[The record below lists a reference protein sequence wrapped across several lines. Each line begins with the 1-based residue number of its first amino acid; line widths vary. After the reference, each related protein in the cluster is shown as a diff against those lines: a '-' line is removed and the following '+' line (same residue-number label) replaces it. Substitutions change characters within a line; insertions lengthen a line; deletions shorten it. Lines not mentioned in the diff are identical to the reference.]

1 MASVGS
7 LTSHRQQKACVVA
20 EISKV
25 VKVTQNDVS
34 DGLKVSDKAS
44 SEVLDEPVHGDT
56 SKTSHA
62 QPAWIKRW
70 VSGEHSRREWLLLGE
85 RVFSHPRYAIL
96 IVAALALCM
105 FERYNF
111 VLATL
116 AVFFVV
122 EWCLRFWL
130 QKETHFR
137 NRAELAFLVLDG
149 LATVSLILVLFV
161 PVGLFQQ
168 SVYLR
173 VARLFRGMYML
184 RMLRVLRFLT
194 HDTFVYS
201 LPFALLVVALVCIA
215 IAVPSLAMYIGVF
228 LLIEGVCRTISIFK
242 VLPDGG
248 RKKAEL
254 AFVSLDMLVSIAALG
269 LIPGLAV
276 AWVGLRAIRFLVMLN
291 PVGNIAKAAKRVLAI
306 QEVRSESSMLAGML
320 VAMMI
325 IGSLS
330 VLYLYPEMDI
340 NDDGNITSAD
350 YLPFQVMLY
359 VFRVLTDPGAATPEA
374 FSPWLVGLT
383 SLLVLSGV
391 FFFALM
397 VSLGSN
403 VMKYMLRELSN
414 SPLSAREQMVFA
426 GYNDQSLSIL
436 KRLNKLFLRM
446 RQSMSS
452 VWIFHGKAMDGA
464 NGVGSWLSVREVES
478 GSRGLMERF
487 HLSGIRQLVLFR
499 KDSESLDAEILV
511 DNHHLARDL
520 NVDGMMISEA
530 GLSPRLQSL
539 YSDSMSMSV
548 LNSASITAR
557 MLYQMHHCAWMPELG
572 IRMLDS
578 VAGETGLKTVPWA
591 FEVQA
596 GSGMSV
602 ISVDGE
608 KQALDAWLTDCFA
621 AGVNLLAA
629 RREDGSFVLF
639 SDLMRAKQHE
649 VFSDVVG
656 LGGSVLLWS
665 GIMETA
671 LSMDE
676 GEPHE
681 NTLKQFTWPETWDLS
696 MIFLGWHAG
705 LPAMIEEMALKHH
718 KLTIHVFSTVHE
730 DKMTLQNR
738 AIKDACE
745 RAMGHCK
752 CELKV
757 SLHAWDGLDTDMW
770 ESLLRGCKVIMF
782 YPEEQA
788 NGSEDSLLE
797 LWFHEVAR
805 VLSQRKAKVK
815 WWTPPKLMVLPRS
828 GEHVASFEMAGLDYP
843 DLAVDVGSPD
853 AFHDVFMARQL
864 LTHARKHL
872 NQEESQQDEKSY
884 AFMDAMLGDI
894 VLVEDVATTRLVEIE
909 AGMDWVPV
917 YREALRRGWMLM
929 AYVMPEIEHD
939 GQTAFTVLN
948 KLFPQPQDDTGSRM
962 HLLAG
967 SPVMEMDVPA
977 QTVTLLFCRRGV
989 LDVNEAE
996 EKVVETPVQEEVTAK
1011 VIEETSQTMSEVI
1024 EQDAAEERVEETIAI
1039 KPKKDVEK
1047 NAQAVQKE
1055 ALHEVEKM
1063 IESQSVDV
1071 IKQAETGLEEAVL
1084 EGEVMND
1091 SVWPQQADK
1100 RLLRVLKKQVGGS
1113 LELLNESC
1121 EDGLVKLTEILDMG
1135 VSEEV
1140 EDLIMA
1146 ALTDLQNIDR
1156 VSQRLN
1162 NVKSC
1167 LKDWSDHVPESSQTA
1182 LWEGEVSQRYVM
1194 EEERMVLK
1202 GEL

>member
-1 MASVGS
+1 
-7 LTSHRQQKACVVA
+7 VA
-20 EISKV
+20 EVSKV
-25 VKVTQNDVS
+25 VEVTQKVENQVLNVPDKTSNKVLDDTVS
-34 DGLKVSDKAS
+34 DHVTEALYS
-44 SEVLDEPVHGDT
+44 
-56 SKTSHA
+56 
-62 QPAWIKRW
+62 QPAWVKRW
-70 VSGEHSRREWLLLGE
+70 ISGEHSRREWLLLGE

-96 IVAALALCM
+96 IIVALALCM
-105 FERYNF
+105 FERYSF

-116 AVFFVV
+116 GVFFVV

-130 QKETHFR
+130 QKENNFR
-137 NRAELAFLVLDG
+137 NRSELVFLVLDG
-149 LATVSLILVLFV
+149 VATMSLISVLFI
-161 PVGLFQQ
+161 PANPMQQ
-168 SVYLR
+168 AVYLR
-173 VARLFRGMYML
+173 IARLFRGMYML
-184 RMLRVLRFLT
+184 RMLRIFRFLT

-201 LPFALLVVALVCIA
+201 LPFALVVVALACVA
-215 IAVPSLAMYIGVF
+215 IAVPPVAMYIGIF
-228 LLIEGVCRTISIFK
+228 LLIEGVCRTVSLLK

-254 AFVSLDMLVSIAALG
+254 AFVSLDMLASIAVLG
-269 LIPGLAV
+269 LIPGVAA

-306 QEVRSESSMLAGML
+306 QEVRNESSMLAGML

-325 IGSLS
+325 MGSLA

-350 YLPFQVMLY
+350 YLPFQVILY
-359 VFRVLTDPGAATPEA
+359 VFRVLTDPGNATAEA

-383 SLLVLSGV
+383 SVLVLCGL
-391 FFFALM
+391 FLFALM

-403 VMKYMLRELSN
+403 VMQYMLRELSN
-414 SPLSAREQMVFA
+414 SPLSAREQVVLA
-426 GYNDQSLSIL
+426 GWNDQSLAIL
-436 KRLNKLFLRM
+436 KRLDKLFARM

-452 VWIFHGKAMDGA
+452 VWIFHGQALDGA
-464 NGVGSWLSVREVES
+464 MSVGSWLSIREVAS
-478 GSRGLMERF
+478 GSRDLMERF
-487 HLSGIRQLVLFR
+487 HLTGIRQLVLFR
-499 KDSESLDAEILV
+499 KDSEALGTESLV
-511 DNHHLARDL
+511 DTHHLVRDL
-520 NVDGMMISEA
+520 KVDGMMLSEA
-530 GLSPRLQSL
+530 ALPTRLQSL
-539 YSDSMSMSV
+539 YNDSMSMSV
-548 LNSASITAR
+548 LNSASVTAR

-572 IRMLDS
+572 IRMLDA
-578 VAGETGLKTVPWA
+578 VAGEIGLKTVPWI

-596 GSGMSV
+596 GSGMVMVSV
-602 ISVDGE
+602 GKE
-608 KQALDAWLTDCFA
+608 QQALDAWLTDCFA
-621 AGVNLLAA
+621 SGVNLLAA
-629 RREDGSFVLF
+629 RREDGSFILF
-639 SDLMRAKQHE
+639 SDLMHAEKSE

-656 LGGSVLLWS
+656 LGGSTLLWS
-665 GIMETA
+665 GIMESS
-671 LSMDE
+671 LSMDANQ
-676 GEPHE
+676 PHE
-681 NTLKQFTWPETWDLS
+681 NLLKQFTWPETWDLS

-718 KLTIHVFSTVHE
+718 KLNVHVLSTVHE
-730 DKMTLQNR
+730 DKLTLYHR
-738 AIKDACE
+738 SMKDACE
-745 RAMGHCK
+745 RAAAHCK

-757 SLHAWDGLDTDMW
+757 SVHAWDGLDTEKW

-782 YPEEQA
+782 YPEEQS

-805 VLSQRKAKVK
+805 VLSERKAKVK

-828 GEHVASFEMAGLDYP
+828 GEHVSSFEVAGLDYP

-872 NQEESQQDEKSY
+872 NQEESLQDEKSY
-884 AFMDAMLGDI
+884 AFMDAMLGDA

-917 YREALRRGWMLM
+917 YRESLRRGWMLM

-948 KLFPQPQDDTGSRM
+948 KIFPQPQDDTGSRM

-989 LDVNEAE
+989 LNVNDAKED
-996 EKVVETPVQEEVTAK
+996 VVEAVVEKAKEVLATEKLVTEVVEEMPQKVSEAVESIQETEQEEV
-1011 VIEETSQTMSEVI
+1011 IEELAEEIIEKEAEVI
-1024 EQDAAEERVEETIAI
+1024 VEKEIQNKASNETEETI
-1039 KPKKDVEK
+1039 K
-1047 NAQAVQKE
+1047 N
-1055 ALHEVEKM
+1055 
-1063 IESQSVDV
+1063 ESLET
-1071 IKQAETGLEEAVL
+1071 IKQAETELEKAVL

-1121 EDGLVKLTEILDMG
+1121 EEGLVKLTEVLDMG

-1167 LKDWSDHVPESSQTA
+1167 LKDWSDHAPETA
-1182 LWEGEVSQRYVM
+1182 QAVLWEEEVSQRYVM

-1202 GEL
+1202 EEL

>member
-1 MASVGS
+1 M
-7 LTSHRQQKACVVA
+7 ACVAA
-20 EISKV
+20 EVSKV
-25 VKVTQNDVS
+25 VKVTRKAEGDVLNVLDKTS
-34 DGLKVSDKAS
+34 D
-44 SEVLDEPVHGDT
+44 EVLDDAVASAVKQT
-56 SKTSHA
+56 SYA
-62 QPAWIKRW
+62 QSTWVKRFL
-70 VSGEHSRREWLLLGE
+70 SGEHSRREWLLLGE
-85 RVFSHPRYAIL
+85 RVFSHPRYAML
-96 IVAALALCM
+96 IVVALALCM
-105 FERYNF
+105 FERYSF

-116 AVFFVV
+116 GIFFVV

-130 QKETHFR
+130 QKENHFR
-137 NRAELAFLVLDG
+137 NRAELTFLILDG
-149 LATVSLILVLFV
+149 LATISLISVLFM
-161 PVGLFQQ
+161 PVNLLQQ
-168 SVYLR
+168 AVYLR
-173 VARLFRGMYML
+173 IARLFRGMYML
-184 RMLRVLRFLT
+184 RMLRIFRFLT

-201 LPFALLVVALVCIA
+201 LPFSLVVVALACIA
-215 IAVPSLAMYIGVF
+215 IAVPSVGMYIGVL
-228 LLIEGVCRTISIFK
+228 LLIEGVCRTISILK

-254 AFVSLDMLVSIAALG
+254 AFVSLDMLVSIAVLG
-269 LIPGLAV
+269 LIPSVAA

-306 QEVRSESSMLAGML
+306 QEVRNEGGMLAGML

-325 IGSLS
+325 MGSLA

-340 NDDGNITSAD
+340 NDDGDITSAD

-383 SLLVLSGV
+383 SILVLAGV

-403 VMKYMLRELSN
+403 VMQYMLRELSN
-414 SPLSAREQMVFA
+414 SPLSAREQMVLA
-426 GYNDQSLSIL
+426 GWNDQSLAIL
-436 KRLNKLFLRM
+436 KRLDKLFARM

-452 VWIFHGKAMDGA
+452 VWIFHEQALDGA
-464 NGVGSWLSVREVES
+464 NSIGSWLAVREVTS
-478 GSRGLMERF
+478 GSRGLMKRF
-487 HLSGIRQLVLFR
+487 DLTGIRQLVLFR
-499 KDSESLDAEILV
+499 KDSETLDTESLV
-511 DNHHLARDL
+511 DTHHLVRDL
-520 NVDGMMISEA
+520 KVDGMMISEA
-530 GLSPRLQSL
+530 GLSPRLQSV
-539 YSDSMSMSV
+539 YSDSMAMSV
-548 LNSASITAR
+548 LNSASVTAR

-572 IRMLDS
+572 IRMLDAVS
-578 VAGETGLKTVPWA
+578 GEIGLKTVPWA

-596 GSGMSV
+596 GSGMATV
-602 ISVDGE
+602 LVG
-608 KQALDAWLTDCFA
+608 KKQQALDIWLSDCFA
-621 AGVNLLAA
+621 SGVNLLAA

-639 SDLMRAKQHE
+639 SDLMQAEKNE
-649 VFSDVVG
+649 VFNDVVG
-656 LGGSVLLWS
+656 LGGSTLLWS
-665 GIMETA
+665 GMMESA
-671 LSMDE
+671 LSMAADQ
-676 GEPHE
+676 PHE
-681 NTLKQFTWPETWDLS
+681 NVLKQFTWPETWDLS

-705 LPAMIEEMALKHH
+705 LPAMIEEMAFKHH
-718 KLTIHVFSTVHE
+718 KLTVHVLSTVHE
-730 DKMTLQNR
+730 DKLTLQNR
-738 AIKDACE
+738 RVKDACE
-745 RAMGHCK
+745 RAALHCK

-757 SLHAWDGLDTDMW
+757 SLHAWDGLDTEVW
-770 ESLLRGCKVIMF
+770 ESLLRGCKVMMF

-805 VLSQRKAKVK
+805 VLSERKAKVK

-828 GEHVASFEMAGLDYP
+828 GEHVSTFEMAGLDYP

-872 NQEESQQDEKSY
+872 NQQESLQDEKSY
-884 AFMDAMLGDI
+884 AFMDAMLGDA
-894 VLVEDVATTRLVEIE
+894 VLVEDVASTRLLEVE
-909 AGMDWVPV
+909 AGMDWLPV

-929 AYVMPEIEHD
+929 AYVMPEIEHR
-939 GQTAFTVLN
+939 GQTAFTVLD
-948 KLFPQPQDDTGSRM
+948 KMFPQPQDNTGSRM

-989 LDVNEAE
+989 LNVNDAEEELVETAVKEVVTEKLVEEKSELIEPEVVEEEAEEVVQEVSNEAE
-996 EKVVETPVQEEVTAK
+996 ES
-1011 VIEETSQTMSEVI
+1011 IEH
-1024 EQDAAEERVEETIAI
+1024 ERV
-1039 KPKKDVEK
+1039 D
-1047 NAQAVQKE
+1047 
-1055 ALHEVEKM
+1055 
-1063 IESQSVDV
+1063 D
-1071 IKQAETGLEEAVL
+1071 IKQAEIGLEKAVL

-1121 EDGLVKLTEILDMG
+1121 EEGLVKLTEVLDMG

-1140 EDLIMA
+1140 EELIMA

-1167 LKDWSDHVPESSQTA
+1167 LKDWSDHVPEASAAA
-1182 LWEGEVSQRYVM
+1182 LWEEDVSKRYVM

-1202 GEL
+1202 EEL

>member
-1 MASVGS
+1 V
-7 LTSHRQQKACVVA
+7 ACAVA
-20 EISKV
+20 EVSKV
-25 VKVTQNDVS
+25 VKVSQKAESDVLNVLDKTS
-34 DGLKVSDKAS
+34 D
-44 SEVLDEPVHGDT
+44 EVLDDAVASAVKQTPNSQSTWV
-56 SKTSHA
+56 
-62 QPAWIKRW
+62 KRFL
-70 VSGEHSRREWLLLGE
+70 SGEHSRREWLLLGE

-96 IVAALALCM
+96 IVVALALCM
-105 FERYNF
+105 FERYSF
-111 VLATL
+111 VLAVL
-116 AVFFVV
+116 GVFFVV

-130 QKETHFR
+130 QKENRFR
-137 NRAELAFLVLDG
+137 NRAELTFLILDG
-149 LATVSLILVLFV
+149 LATISLISVLFM
-161 PVGLFQQ
+161 PENLLQQ
-168 SVYLR
+168 AVYLR
-173 VARLFRGMYML
+173 IARLFRGMYML
-184 RMLRVLRFLT
+184 RMLRIFRFLT

-201 LPFALLVVALVCIA
+201 LPFSLVVVALACIA
-215 IAVPSLAMYIGVF
+215 IAMPSLAMYIGVF
-228 LLIEGVCRTISIFK
+228 LLIEGVCRTISILK

-254 AFVSLDMLVSIAALG
+254 AFVSLDMLVSIAVLG
-269 LIPGLAV
+269 LIPSVAA

-306 QEVRSESSMLAGML
+306 QEVRNESGMLAGML

-325 IGSLS
+325 MGSLA

-340 NDDGNITSAD
+340 NDDGDITSAD

-383 SLLVLSGV
+383 SILVLAGV

-403 VMKYMLRELSN
+403 VMQYMLRELSN
-414 SPLSAREQMVFA
+414 SPLSAREQMVLA
-426 GYNDQSLSIL
+426 GWNDQSLAIL
-436 KRLNKLFLRM
+436 KRLDKLFARM

-452 VWIFHGKAMDGA
+452 VWIFHEPALDGA
-464 NGVGSWLSVREVES
+464 NSIGSWLAVREVTS
-478 GSRGLMERF
+478 GSRGLLKRF
-487 HLSGIRQLVLFR
+487 DLTGIRQLVLFR
-499 KDSESLDAEILV
+499 KDSETLDTESLV
-511 DNHHLARDL
+511 DTHHLVRDL
-520 NVDGMMISEA
+520 KVDGMMISEA
-530 GLSPRLQSL
+530 GLSPRLQSV
-539 YSDSMSMSV
+539 YSDSMAMSV
-548 LNSASITAR
+548 LNSASVTAR

-572 IRMLDS
+572 IRMLDAVS
-578 VAGETGLKTVPWA
+578 GETGLKTVPWT

-596 GSGMSV
+596 GSGMATV
-602 ISVDGE
+602 LVG
-608 KQALDAWLTDCFA
+608 KKQQALDVWLSDCFA
-621 AGVNLLAA
+621 SGVNLLAA

-639 SDLMRAKQHE
+639 SDLMQAEKNE
-649 VFSDVVG
+649 VFNDVVG
-656 LGGSVLLWS
+656 LGGSTLLWS
-665 GIMETA
+665 GMMESA
-671 LSMDE
+671 LSMDADQ
-676 GEPHE
+676 PHE
-681 NTLKQFTWPETWDLS
+681 NVLKQFTWPETWDLS

-705 LPAMIEEMALKHH
+705 LPAMIEEMAFKHH
-718 KLTIHVFSTVHE
+718 KLTVHVLSTVHE
-730 DKMTLQNR
+730 DKLTLQNR
-738 AIKDACE
+738 RVKDACE
-745 RAMGHCK
+745 RAALHCK

-757 SLHAWDGLDTDMW
+757 SLHAWDGLDTEVW
-770 ESLLRGCKVIMF
+770 EALLRGCKVMMF

-805 VLSQRKAKVK
+805 VLSERKAKVK

-828 GEHVASFEMAGLDYP
+828 GEHVSTFEIAGLDYP

-872 NQEESQQDEKSY
+872 NQEESLQDEKSY
-884 AFMDAMLGDI
+884 AFMDAMLGDA
-894 VLVEDVATTRLVEIE
+894 VLVEDVATTRLLEVE
-909 AGMDWVPV
+909 AGMDWLPV

-929 AYVMPEIEHD
+929 AYVMPEIEHH
-939 GQTAFTVLN
+939 GQTAFTVLD
-948 KLFPQPQDDTGSRM
+948 KMFPQPQDNTGSRM

-989 LDVNEAE
+989 LNVNDAEEEVVEKVVEKIVKEVVAEKLVEEKSEPIEQEVVEDVVEEEAEEVVQEVSNEAE
-996 EKVVETPVQEEVTAK
+996 ES
-1011 VIEETSQTMSEVI
+1011 IEH
-1024 EQDAAEERVEETIAI
+1024 ERV
-1039 KPKKDVEK
+1039 D
-1047 NAQAVQKE
+1047 
-1055 ALHEVEKM
+1055 
-1063 IESQSVDV
+1063 D
-1071 IKQAETGLEEAVL
+1071 IKQAETGLEKAVL

-1121 EDGLVKLTEILDMG
+1121 EEGLVKLTEILDMG

-1167 LKDWSDHVPESSQTA
+1167 LKDWSDHVPEASAAA
-1182 LWEGEVSQRYVM
+1182 LWEEDVSKRYVM

-1202 GEL
+1202 EEL

>member
-1 MASVGS
+1 MAEV
-7 LTSHRQQKACVVA
+7 
-20 EISKV
+20 SKV
-25 VKVTQNDVS
+25 VKVTQKVENNVLNVS
-34 DGLKVSDKAS
+34 GKTSD
-44 SEVLDEPVHGDT
+44 EVLDDT
-56 SKTSHA
+56 VSNHVTETLYS
-62 QPAWIKRW
+62 QPAWVKRW

-96 IVAALALCM
+96 IIVALALCM
-105 FERYNF
+105 FERYSF

-116 AVFFVV
+116 GVFFVV

-130 QKETHFR
+130 QKENNFR
-137 NRAELAFLVLDG
+137 NRSELVFLVLDG
-149 LATVSLILVLFV
+149 VATMSLISVLFI
-161 PVGLFQQ
+161 PANPMQQ
-168 SVYLR
+168 AVYLR
-173 VARLFRGMYML
+173 IARLFRGMYML
-184 RMLRVLRFLT
+184 RMLRIFRFLT

-201 LPFALLVVALVCIA
+201 LPFALVVVALACVA
-215 IAVPSLAMYIGVF
+215 IAVPSVAMYIGIF
-228 LLIEGVCRTISIFK
+228 LLIEGVCRTVSILK
-242 VLPDGG
+242 VLPNGG

-254 AFVSLDMLVSIAALG
+254 AFVSLDMLASIAVLG
-269 LIPGLAV
+269 LIPGVAA

-306 QEVRSESSMLAGML
+306 QEVRNESSMLAGML

-325 IGSLS
+325 MGSLA

-350 YLPFQVMLY
+350 YLPFQVILY
-359 VFRVLTDPGAATPEA
+359 VFRVLTDPGNATAEA

-383 SLLVLSGV
+383 SVLVLCGL
-391 FFFALM
+391 FLFALM

-403 VMKYMLRELSN
+403 VMQYMLRELSN
-414 SPLSAREQMVFA
+414 SPLSAREQVVLA
-426 GYNDQSLSIL
+426 GWNDQSLAIL
-436 KRLNKLFLRM
+436 KRLDKLFARM

-452 VWIFHGKAMDGA
+452 VWIFHGQALDGA
-464 NGVGSWLSVREVES
+464 MSVGSWLSIREVAS
-478 GSRGLMERF
+478 GSRDLMERF
-487 HLSGIRQLVLFR
+487 HLTGIRQLVLFR
-499 KDSESLDAEILV
+499 KDSEALGTESLV
-511 DNHHLARDL
+511 DTHHLVRDL
-520 NVDGMMISEA
+520 KVDGMMLSEA
-530 GLSPRLQSL
+530 ALPTRLQSL
-539 YSDSMSMSV
+539 YNDSMSMSV
-548 LNSASITAR
+548 LNSASVTAR

-572 IRMLDS
+572 IRMLDA
-578 VAGETGLKTVPWA
+578 VAGEIGLKTVTWT

-596 GSGMSV
+596 GSGMVMVSV
-602 ISVDGE
+602 GKE
-608 KQALDAWLTDCFA
+608 QQALDAWLTDCFA
-621 AGVNLLAA
+621 SGVNLLAA
-629 RREDGSFVLF
+629 RREDGSFILF
-639 SDLMRAKQHE
+639 SDLMHAEKSE

-656 LGGSVLLWS
+656 LGGSTLLWS
-665 GIMETA
+665 GIMESS
-671 LSMDE
+671 LSMDANQ
-676 GEPHE
+676 PHE
-681 NTLKQFTWPETWDLS
+681 NLLKQFTWPETWDLS

-718 KLTIHVFSTVHE
+718 KLTVHVLSTVHE
-730 DKMTLQNR
+730 DKLTLYHR
-738 AIKDACE
+738 SMKDACE
-745 RAMGHCK
+745 RAAAHCK

-757 SLHAWDGLDTDMW
+757 SVHAWDGLDTEKW

-782 YPEEQA
+782 YPEEQT

-805 VLSQRKAKVK
+805 VLSERKAKVK

-828 GEHVASFEMAGLDYP
+828 GEHVSSFEMAGLDYP

-872 NQEESQQDEKSY
+872 NQEESLQDEKSY
-884 AFMDAMLGDI
+884 AFMDAMLGDA

-917 YREALRRGWMLM
+917 YRESLRRGWMLM

-948 KLFPQPQDDTGSRM
+948 KIFPQPQDDTGSRM

-989 LDVNEAE
+989 LNVNDATEDVVEAVVEKEEEVVPTEEVVE
-996 EKVVETPVQEEVTAK
+996 EKPQKVSEAVESIQETEQEEV
-1011 VIEETSQTMSEVI
+1011 IEELAEEIIEKEAEVI
-1024 EQDAAEERVEETIAI
+1024 VEKEIQDKASNETEETI
-1039 KPKKDVEK
+1039 K
-1047 NAQAVQKE
+1047 N
-1055 ALHEVEKM
+1055 
-1063 IESQSVDV
+1063 ESLET
-1071 IKQAETGLEEAVL
+1071 IKQAETGLEKAVL

-1121 EDGLVKLTEILDMG
+1121 EEGLVKLTEVLDMG

-1167 LKDWSDHVPESSQTA
+1167 LKDWSDHAPETA
-1182 LWEGEVSQRYVM
+1182 QAVLWEAEVSQRYVM

-1202 GEL
+1202 EEL

>member
-1 MASVGS
+1 MA
-7 LTSHRQQKACVVA
+7 
-20 EISKV
+20 
-25 VKVTQNDVS
+25 QNDANDVLS
-34 DGLKVSDKAS
+34 VSDKVS
-44 SEVLDEPVHGDT
+44 HEVLDEMADADVK
-56 SKTSHA
+56 KTPRS
-62 QPAWIKRW
+62 QPAWVKRW
-70 VSGEHSRREWLLLGE
+70 ISGEHSRREWLLLGE

-96 IVAALALCM
+96 IVVALVLCM
-105 FERYNF
+105 FERYSF

-116 AVFFVV
+116 GVFFVV

-130 QKETHFR
+130 QKENHFR
-137 NRAELAFLVLDG
+137 NRGELVFLILDG
-149 LATVSLILVLFV
+149 LATISLISALFM
-161 PVGLFQQ
+161 PVNPLQQ
-168 SVYLR
+168 AVYLR

-184 RMLRVLRFLT
+184 RMLRIFRFLT

-201 LPFALLVVALVCIA
+201 LPFALVVVALACVA
-215 IAVPSLAMYIGVF
+215 IAVPSVAMYIGVF
-228 LLIEGVCRTISIFK
+228 LLIEGVCRTVSILK
-242 VLPDGG
+242 VLPNGG

-254 AFVSLDMLVSIAALG
+254 AFVSLDMLASIAVLG
-269 LIPGLAV
+269 LIPGVAV

-306 QEVRSESSMLAGML
+306 QEVRNESSMLAGML

-325 IGSLS
+325 MGSLA

-383 SLLVLSGV
+383 SVLVLSGV

-403 VMKYMLRELSN
+403 VMQYMLRELSN
-414 SPLSAREQMVFA
+414 SPLSAREQMVLA
-426 GYNDQSLSIL
+426 GWNDQSLAIL
-436 KRLNKLFLRM
+436 KRLDKLFARM

-452 VWIFHGKAMDGA
+452 VWIFHGQALSGA
-464 NGVGSWLSVREVES
+464 SSVGSWLSVREVAS
-478 GSRGLMERF
+478 GSRDLMARF
-487 HLSGIRQLVLFR
+487 HLKGIRQLVLFR
-499 KDSESLDAEILV
+499 KGSETLDTENLV
-511 DNHHLARDL
+511 DTHHLVRDL
-520 NVDGMMISEA
+520 KVDGMMISEA
-530 GLSPRLQSL
+530 ELSTRLQSI

-548 LNSASITAR
+548 LNSASVTAR

-572 IRMLDS
+572 IRMLDA
-578 VAGETGLKTVPWA
+578 VAGEIGLNTMAWE

-596 GSGMSV
+596 SSGMVMVSA
-602 ISVDGE
+602 GQE
-608 KQALDAWLTDCFA
+608 KQVLDAWLTDCFVS
-621 AGVNLLAA
+621 GVNLLAA

-639 SDLMRAKQHE
+639 SDLMRAKKNE
-649 VFSDVVG
+649 IFTDVVG
-656 LGGSVLLWS
+656 LGGSTLLWS
-665 GIMETA
+665 GIMESA
-671 LSMDE
+671 LSMDANQ
-676 GEPHE
+676 PHQ
-681 NTLKQFTWPETWDLS
+681 NLLKQFTWPETWDLS

-718 KLTIHVFSTVHE
+718 KLTVHVLSTMHE
-730 DKMTLQNR
+730 DKLTLQNR
-738 AIKDACE
+738 SIKDACE
-745 RAMGHCK
+745 RASAHCQ

-757 SLHAWDGLDTDMW
+757 SLHAWDGLDTEVW
-770 ESLLRGCKVIMF
+770 ESLLRGCKVMMF
-782 YPEEQA
+782 YPEEQS

-797 LWFHEVAR
+797 LWFHEVAH
-805 VLSQRKAKVK
+805 VLSERKAKVK
-815 WWTPPKLMVLPRS
+815 WWTPPKLMILPRS
-828 GEHVASFEMAGLDYP
+828 GEHVSSFEIAGLNYP

-884 AFMDAMLGDI
+884 AFMDAMLGDA

-909 AGMDWVPV
+909 SGMDWVPV

-989 LDVNEAE
+989 LSANETEEGDVEVAIE
-996 EKVVETPVQEEVTAK
+996 IPVQEVVVEKVVADVKGVGEEASEATPESIQQDIIEENVEEV
-1011 VIEETSQTMSEVI
+1011 
-1024 EQDAAEERVEETIAI
+1024 
-1039 KPKKDVEK
+1039 VEK
-1047 NAQAVQKE
+1047 EISKQ
-1055 ALHEVEKM
+1055 VESK
-1063 IESQSVDV
+1063 IDNKGVGI
-1071 IKQAETGLEEAVL
+1071 IKQAETGLEKAVL

-1121 EDGLVKLTEILDMG
+1121 EEGLVKLTEILDMG

-1140 EDLIMA
+1140 EELIMA

-1167 LKDWSDHVPESSQTA
+1167 LKDWSNHVPESGQTA
-1182 LWEGEVSQRYVM
+1182 LWQEEVSQRYVM

-1202 GEL
+1202 EEL

>member
-1 MASVGS
+1 
-7 LTSHRQQKACVVA
+7 
-20 EISKV
+20 
-25 VKVTQNDVS
+25 VTQNSESDV
-34 DGLKVSDKAS
+34 LNVSDKAS
-44 SEVLDEPVHGDT
+44 EEVVHDDA
-56 SKTSHA
+56 SKTPRS
-62 QPAWIKRW
+62 QPTWLKRW
-70 VSGEHSRREWLLLGE
+70 VSGEHSRREWMLLGE

-96 IVAALALCM
+96 IIVALALCM
-105 FERYNF
+105 FERYSF
-111 VLATL
+111 VLAIL
-116 AVFFVV
+116 GVFFVV

-130 QKETHFR
+130 QKENHFR
-137 NRAELAFLVLDG
+137 NRSELVFLLLDG
-149 LATVSLILVLFV
+149 VATISLISVLFI
-161 PVGLFQQ
+161 PVNPMQQ
-168 SVYLR
+168 AVYLR
-173 VARLFRGMYML
+173 IARLFRGMYML
-184 RMLRVLRFLT
+184 RMLRIFRFLT

-201 LPFALLVVALVCIA
+201 LPFALVVVALACIA
-215 IAVPSLAMYIGVF
+215 IAMPSLALYIGVF
-228 LLIEGVCRTISIFK
+228 LLIEGVCRTVSILK

-254 AFVSLDMLVSIAALG
+254 AFVSLDMLASIAVLG

-325 IGSLS
+325 MGSLA

-350 YLPFQVMLY
+350 YLPFQVILY
-359 VFRVLTDPGAATPEA
+359 VFRLLTDPGAATPVA

-383 SLLVLSGV
+383 SILVLSGV

-403 VMKYMLRELSN
+403 VMQYMLRELSN
-414 SPLSAREQMVFA
+414 SPLSAREQMVLA
-426 GYNDQSLSIL
+426 GWNDQSLAIL
-436 KRLNKLFLRM
+436 KRLNKLFIRM

-452 VWIFHGKAMDGA
+452 VWIFHGQAKHGA
-464 NGVGSWLSVREVES
+464 NSVGSWLSVREVES

-499 KDSESLDAEILV
+499 KDSEGLDAEILI

-548 LNSASITAR
+548 LNSASVTAR

-578 VAGETGLKTVPWA
+578 VPGEIGLKTVSWA

-596 GSGMSV
+596 SSGMSV
-602 ISVDGE
+602 ISADGK

-639 SDLMRAKQHE
+639 SDLMRAKE
-649 VFSDVVG
+649 NEAFIDVVG
-656 LGGSVLLWS
+656 LGGSALLWS
-665 GIMETA
+665 GMMETA
-671 LSMDE
+671 LSIDADQ
-676 GEPHE
+676 PHE
-681 NTLKQFTWPETWDLS
+681 NALKQFTWPETWDLS

-718 KLTIHVFSTVHE
+718 KLTVHVLSTVHE
-730 DKMTLQNR
+730 EKLMLQNR
-738 AIKDACE
+738 AVKDACE
-745 RAMGHCK
+745 RAALHCK
-752 CELKV
+752 CDLKV
-757 SLHAWDGLDTDMW
+757 SVHAWDGLDTEGW
-770 ESLLRGCKVIMF
+770 ESLLRGCKVMMF

-828 GEHVASFEMAGLDYP
+828 GEHVASFEIAGLDYP

-872 NQEESQQDEKSY
+872 NKEESLQDEKSF
-884 AFMDAMLGDI
+884 AFMDAMLGDA
-894 VLVEDVATTRLVEIE
+894 VLVEDVATTRLVEND
-909 AGMDWVPV
+909 ADMDWVPV

-939 GQTAFTVLN
+939 GQTAFTILN
-948 KLFPQPQDDTGSRM
+948 KMFPQPQDDTGSRM

-989 LDVNEAE
+989 LNVNDTGEDAVE
-996 EKVVETPVQEEVTAK
+996 TVVEKAEQEAVSEKVQEELKT
-1011 VIEETSQTMSEVI
+1011 IPETVQKP
-1024 EQDAAEERVEETIAI
+1024 EQEDIVEEVVEEIVEEI
-1039 KPKKDVEK
+1039 VEEVVEK
-1047 NAQAVQKE
+1047 TVEKPIEKEVEVAVEEGTQAV
-1055 ALHEVEKM
+1055 VEEN
-1063 IESQSVDV
+1063 IESEREDT
-1071 IKQAETGLEEAVL
+1071 IKQAETGLQKTVL

-1121 EDGLVKLTEILDMG
+1121 EEGLVKLTEILDMG

-1146 ALTDLQNIDR
+1146 ARTDLQNIDR

-1167 LKDWSDHVPESSQTA
+1167 LKDWSDHVPDSGQAA
-1182 LWEGEVSQRYVM
+1182 LWEEEVSQRYVM

-1202 GEL
+1202 EEL

>member
-1 MASVGS
+1 
-7 LTSHRQQKACVVA
+7 VA
-20 EISKV
+20 EVSKV
-25 VKVTQNDVS
+25 VKVTQKAESDVLNVPDKTS
-34 DGLKVSDKAS
+34 D
-44 SEVLDEPVHGDT
+44 EVLDAGVETEVKKP
-56 SKTSHA
+56 SRLQS
-62 QPAWIKRW
+62 AWVKRW
-70 VSGEHSRREWLLLGE
+70 ISGEHSRREWLLLGE

-96 IVAALALCM
+96 IVVALALCM
-105 FERYNF
+105 FERYSF

-116 AVFFVV
+116 GVFFVV

-130 QKETHFR
+130 QKENRFR
-137 NRAELAFLVLDG
+137 NRSELVFLVLDG
-149 LATVSLILVLFV
+149 LATISLISVLFI
-161 PVGLFQQ
+161 PINPMQQ
-168 SVYLR
+168 AVYLR
-173 VARLFRGMYML
+173 IARLFRGMYML
-184 RMLRVLRFLT
+184 RMLRIFRFLT

-201 LPFALLVVALVCIA
+201 LPFALVVVALACVA
-215 IAVPSLAMYIGVF
+215 IAVPSVGMYIGVF
-228 LLIEGVCRTISIFK
+228 LLIEGVCRTLSIHK

-248 RKKAEL
+248 RKKAEV
-254 AFVSLDMLVSIAALG
+254 AFVSLDMLASIAVLG
-269 LIPGLAV
+269 LIPGVAA

-291 PVGNIAKAAKRVLAI
+291 PVGNIAQAAKRVLAI
-306 QEVRSESSMLAGML
+306 QEVRNESSMLAGML

-325 IGSLS
+325 MGSLA

-340 NDDGNITSAD
+340 NDDGDITSAD

-383 SLLVLSGV
+383 SILVLSGV

-403 VMKYMLRELSN
+403 VMQYMLRELSN
-414 SPLSAREQMVFA
+414 SPLSAREQIVLA
-426 GYNDQSLSIL
+426 GWNDQSLAIL
-436 KRLNKLFLRM
+436 TRLDKLFARM

-452 VWIFHGKAMDGA
+452 VWIFHEQALAGA
-464 NGVGSWLSVREVES
+464 NSVGSWLSIREVAS
-478 GSRGLMERF
+478 GSRDLMERF
-487 HLSGIRQLVLFR
+487 HLSGIRQLVLFG
-499 KDSESLDAEILV
+499 KDSDTLDTESLV
-511 DNHHLARDL
+511 DTHHLVRDL
-520 NVDGMMISEA
+520 KVDGMMISEA
-530 GLSPRLQSL
+530 SLSPRLQSV
-539 YSDSMSMSV
+539 YRDSMSMSV
-548 LNSASITAR
+548 INSASVTAR

-572 IRMLDS
+572 IRMLDA
-578 VAGETGLKTVPWA
+578 VAGEIGLKTVTWE

-596 GSGMSV
+596 SSGMSV
-602 ISVDGE
+602 ISADGE

-639 SDLMRAKQHE
+639 SDLMRAKE
-649 VFSDVVG
+649 NETFIDVVG
-656 LGGSVLLWS
+656 LGGSTLLWP
-665 GIMETA
+665 GIMDSA
-671 LSMDE
+671 LSMEADQ
-676 GEPHE
+676 PHE
-681 NTLKQFTWPETWDLS
+681 NALKQFTWPETWDLS

-718 KLTIHVFSTVHE
+718 KLTVHVLSTVHE
-730 DKMTLQNR
+730 DKLTLQNR
-738 AIKDACE
+738 SMKDACE
-745 RAMGHCK
+745 RAALHCK
-752 CELKV
+752 CDLKV
-757 SLHAWDGLDTDMW
+757 SLHAWDGLDTEKW
-770 ESLLRGCKVIMF
+770 ESLLRGCKVMMF

-805 VLSQRKAKVK
+805 VLSERKAKVK

-828 GEHVASFEMAGLDYP
+828 GEHVVSFEMAGLDYP

-872 NQEESQQDEKSY
+872 NQEESLQDEKSY
-884 AFMDAMLGDI
+884 AFMDAMLGDA

-939 GQTAFTVLN
+939 GQTAFTILN
-948 KLFPQPQDDTGSRM
+948 KMFPQPQDDTGSRM

-989 LDVNEAE
+989 LNVNDTGEDTVETVVEKHEQEAVSEKVQKELKTIPETVQKTEQEDIAE
-996 EKVVETPVQEEVTAK
+996 EV
-1011 VIEETSQTMSEVI
+1011 
-1024 EQDAAEERVEETIAI
+1024 VEET
-1039 KPKKDVEK
+1039 VERPVEEK
-1047 NAQAVQKE
+1047 AEVVVAEGMQAV
-1055 ALHEVEKM
+1055 VEERQDETFNELEEN
-1063 IESQSVDV
+1063 IESEREDA
-1071 IKQAETGLEEAVL
+1071 IKQAETGLEKTVL

-1121 EDGLVKLTEILDMG
+1121 EEGLVKLTEILDMG

-1140 EDLIMA
+1140 EELIMA

-1167 LKDWSDHVPESSQTA
+1167 LKDWSDHVPDSGQAA
-1182 LWEGEVSQRYVM
+1182 LWEEEVSQRYVM

-1202 GEL
+1202 EEL

>member
-1 MASVGS
+1 
-7 LTSHRQQKACVVA
+7 VA
-20 EISKV
+20 EVSKV
-25 VKVTQNDVS
+25 VKVTQKVENNVLNVS
-34 DGLKVSDKAS
+34 GKTSD
-44 SEVLDEPVHGDT
+44 EVLDDT
-56 SKTSHA
+56 VSNHVTETLYS
-62 QPAWIKRW
+62 QPAWVKRW

-96 IVAALALCM
+96 IIVALALCM
-105 FERYNF
+105 FERYSF

-116 AVFFVV
+116 GVFFVV

-130 QKETHFR
+130 QKENNFR
-137 NRAELAFLVLDG
+137 NRSELVFLVLDG
-149 LATVSLILVLFV
+149 VATMSLISVLFI
-161 PVGLFQQ
+161 PANPMQQ
-168 SVYLR
+168 AVYLR
-173 VARLFRGMYML
+173 IARLFRGMYML
-184 RMLRVLRFLT
+184 RMLRIFRFLT

-201 LPFALLVVALVCIA
+201 LPFALVVVALACVA
-215 IAVPSLAMYIGVF
+215 IAVPSVAMYIGIF
-228 LLIEGVCRTISIFK
+228 LLIEGVCRTVSILK
-242 VLPDGG
+242 VLPNGG

-254 AFVSLDMLVSIAALG
+254 AFVSLDMLASIAVLG
-269 LIPGLAV
+269 LIPGVAA

-306 QEVRSESSMLAGML
+306 QEVRNESSMLAGML

-325 IGSLS
+325 MGSLA

-350 YLPFQVMLY
+350 YLPFQVILY
-359 VFRVLTDPGAATPEA
+359 VFRVLTDPGNATAEA

-383 SLLVLSGV
+383 SVLVLCGL
-391 FFFALM
+391 FLFALM

-403 VMKYMLRELSN
+403 VMQYMLRELSN
-414 SPLSAREQMVFA
+414 SPLSAREQVVLA
-426 GYNDQSLSIL
+426 GWNDQSLAIL
-436 KRLNKLFLRM
+436 KRLDKLFARM

-452 VWIFHGKAMDGA
+452 VWIFHGQALDGA
-464 NGVGSWLSVREVES
+464 MSVGSWLSIREVAS
-478 GSRGLMERF
+478 GSRDLMERF
-487 HLSGIRQLVLFR
+487 HLTGIRQLVLFR
-499 KDSESLDAEILV
+499 KDSEALGTESLV
-511 DNHHLARDL
+511 DTHHLVRDL
-520 NVDGMMISEA
+520 KVDGMMLSEA
-530 GLSPRLQSL
+530 ALPTRLQSL
-539 YSDSMSMSV
+539 YNDSMSMSV
-548 LNSASITAR
+548 LNSASVTAR

-572 IRMLDS
+572 IRMLDA
-578 VAGETGLKTVPWA
+578 VAGEIGLKTVTWT

-596 GSGMSV
+596 GSGMVMVSV
-602 ISVDGE
+602 GKE
-608 KQALDAWLTDCFA
+608 QQALDAWLTDCFA
-621 AGVNLLAA
+621 SGVNLLAA
-629 RREDGSFVLF
+629 RREDGSFILF
-639 SDLMRAKQHE
+639 SDLMHAEKSE

-656 LGGSVLLWS
+656 LGGSTLLWS
-665 GIMETA
+665 GIMESS
-671 LSMDE
+671 LSMDANQ
-676 GEPHE
+676 PHE
-681 NTLKQFTWPETWDLS
+681 NLLKQFTWPETWDLS

-718 KLTIHVFSTVHE
+718 KLTVHVLSTVHE
-730 DKMTLQNR
+730 DKLTLYHR
-738 AIKDACE
+738 SMKDACE
-745 RAMGHCK
+745 RAAAHCK

-757 SLHAWDGLDTDMW
+757 SVHAWDGLDTEKW

-782 YPEEQA
+782 YPEEQT

-805 VLSQRKAKVK
+805 VLSERKAKVK

-828 GEHVASFEMAGLDYP
+828 GEHVSSFEMAGLDYP

-872 NQEESQQDEKSY
+872 NQEESLQDEKSY
-884 AFMDAMLGDI
+884 AFMDAMLGDA

-917 YREALRRGWMLM
+917 YRESLRRGWMLM

-948 KLFPQPQDDTGSRM
+948 KIFPQPQDDTGSRM

-989 LDVNEAE
+989 LNVNDATEDVVEAVVEKEEEVVPTEEVVE
-996 EKVVETPVQEEVTAK
+996 EKPQKVSEAVESIQETEQEEV
-1011 VIEETSQTMSEVI
+1011 IEELAEEIIEKEAEVI
-1024 EQDAAEERVEETIAI
+1024 VEKEIQDKASNETEETI
-1039 KPKKDVEK
+1039 K
-1047 NAQAVQKE
+1047 N
-1055 ALHEVEKM
+1055 
-1063 IESQSVDV
+1063 ESLET
-1071 IKQAETGLEEAVL
+1071 IKQAETGLEKAVL

-1121 EDGLVKLTEILDMG
+1121 EEGLVKLTEVLDMG

-1167 LKDWSDHVPESSQTA
+1167 LKDWSDHAPETA
-1182 LWEGEVSQRYVM
+1182 QAVLWEAEVSQRYVM

-1202 GEL
+1202 EEL

>member
-1 MASVGS
+1 MAEV
-7 LTSHRQQKACVVA
+7 
-20 EISKV
+20 SKV
-25 VKVTQNDVS
+25 VKVTQKLENNVLNVS
-34 DGLKVSDKAS
+34 GKTSD
-44 SEVLDEPVHGDT
+44 EVLDDT
-56 SKTSHA
+56 VSNHVRETLYS
-62 QPAWIKRW
+62 QPAWVKRW
-70 VSGEHSRREWLLLGE
+70 ISGEHSRREWLLLGE

-96 IVAALALCM
+96 IIVALALCM
-105 FERYNF
+105 FERYSF

-116 AVFFVV
+116 GVFFVV

-130 QKETHFR
+130 QKENNFR
-137 NRAELAFLVLDG
+137 NRSELVFLVLDG
-149 LATVSLILVLFV
+149 VATMSLISVLFI
-161 PVGLFQQ
+161 PANPMQQ
-168 SVYLR
+168 AVYLR
-173 VARLFRGMYML
+173 IARLFRGMYML
-184 RMLRVLRFLT
+184 RMLRIFRFLT

-201 LPFALLVVALVCIA
+201 LPFALVVVALACVA
-215 IAVPSLAMYIGVF
+215 IAVPPVAMYIGIF
-228 LLIEGVCRTISIFK
+228 LLIEGVCRTVSILK

-254 AFVSLDMLVSIAALG
+254 AFVSLDMLASIAVLG
-269 LIPGLAV
+269 LIPGVAA

-306 QEVRSESSMLAGML
+306 QEVRNESSMLAGML

-325 IGSLS
+325 MGSLA

-350 YLPFQVMLY
+350 YLPFQVILY
-359 VFRVLTDPGAATPEA
+359 VFRVLTDPGNATAEA

-383 SLLVLSGV
+383 SVLVLCGL
-391 FFFALM
+391 FLFALM

-403 VMKYMLRELSN
+403 VMQYMLRELSN
-414 SPLSAREQMVFA
+414 SPLSAREQVVLA
-426 GYNDQSLSIL
+426 GWNDQSLAIL
-436 KRLNKLFLRM
+436 KRLDKLFARM

-452 VWIFHGKAMDGA
+452 VWIFHGQALDGA
-464 NGVGSWLSVREVES
+464 MSVGSWLSIREVAS
-478 GSRGLMERF
+478 GSRDLMERF
-487 HLSGIRQLVLFR
+487 HLTGIRQLVLFR
-499 KDSESLDAEILV
+499 KDSEALGTESLV
-511 DNHHLARDL
+511 DTHHLVRDL
-520 NVDGMMISEA
+520 KVDGMMLSEA
-530 GLSPRLQSL
+530 ALPTRLQSL
-539 YSDSMSMSV
+539 YNDSMSMSV
-548 LNSASITAR
+548 LNSASVTAR

-572 IRMLDS
+572 IRMLDA
-578 VAGETGLKTVPWA
+578 VAGEIGLKTVPWT

-596 GSGMSV
+596 GSGMV
-602 ISVDGE
+602 MVFVGKE
-608 KQALDAWLTDCFA
+608 QQALDAWLTDCFA
-621 AGVNLLAA
+621 SGVNLLAA
-629 RREDGSFVLF
+629 RREDGSFILF
-639 SDLMRAKQHE
+639 SDLMHAEKSE

-656 LGGSVLLWS
+656 LGGSTLLWS
-665 GIMETA
+665 GIMESS
-671 LSMDE
+671 LSMDANQ
-676 GEPHE
+676 PHE
-681 NTLKQFTWPETWDLS
+681 NLLKQFTWPETWDLS

-718 KLTIHVFSTVHE
+718 KLNVHVLSTVHE
-730 DKMTLQNR
+730 DKLTLYHR
-738 AIKDACE
+738 SMKDACE
-745 RAMGHCK
+745 RAAAHCK

-757 SLHAWDGLDTDMW
+757 SVHAWDGLDTEKW

-782 YPEEQA
+782 YPEEQT

-805 VLSQRKAKVK
+805 VLSERKAKVK

-828 GEHVASFEMAGLDYP
+828 GEHVSSFEMAGLDYP

-872 NQEESQQDEKSY
+872 NQEESLQDEKSY
-884 AFMDAMLGDI
+884 AFMDAMLGDA

-917 YREALRRGWMLM
+917 YRESLRRGWMLM

-948 KLFPQPQDDTGSRM
+948 KIFPQPQDDTGSRM

-989 LDVNEAE
+989 LNVNDATED
-996 EKVVETPVQEEVTAK
+996 VVEAVVEKAKEVVATEKLVTEVVQEMPQKVSEAVESIQETEQEEV
-1011 VIEETSQTMSEVI
+1011 IEELAEEIIETEAEVI
-1024 EQDAAEERVEETIAI
+1024 VEKEIQDKASNETEETI
-1039 KPKKDVEK
+1039 K
-1047 NAQAVQKE
+1047 N
-1055 ALHEVEKM
+1055 
-1063 IESQSVDV
+1063 ESLET
-1071 IKQAETGLEEAVL
+1071 IKQAETGLEKAVL

-1121 EDGLVKLTEILDMG
+1121 EEGLVKLTEVLDMG

-1167 LKDWSDHVPESSQTA
+1167 LKDWSDHAPETA
-1182 LWEGEVSQRYVM
+1182 QAVLWEEEVSQRYVM

-1202 GEL
+1202 EEL

>member
-1 MASVGS
+1 MAEV
-7 LTSHRQQKACVVA
+7 
-20 EISKV
+20 SKV
-25 VKVTQNDVS
+25 VKVTQKVENNVLNVS
-34 DGLKVSDKAS
+34 GKTSD
-44 SEVLDEPVHGDT
+44 EVLDDT
-56 SKTSHA
+56 VSNHVTETLYS
-62 QPAWIKRW
+62 QPAWVKRW

-96 IVAALALCM
+96 IIVALALCM
-105 FERYNF
+105 FERYSF

-116 AVFFVV
+116 GVFFVV

-130 QKETHFR
+130 QKENNFR
-137 NRAELAFLVLDG
+137 NRSELVFLVLDG
-149 LATVSLILVLFV
+149 VATMSLISVLFI
-161 PVGLFQQ
+161 PANPMQQ
-168 SVYLR
+168 AVYLR
-173 VARLFRGMYML
+173 IARLFRGMYML
-184 RMLRVLRFLT
+184 RMLRIFRFLT

-201 LPFALLVVALVCIA
+201 LPFALVVVALACVA
-215 IAVPSLAMYIGVF
+215 IAVPPVAMYIGIF
-228 LLIEGVCRTISIFK
+228 LLIEGVCRTVSILK
-242 VLPDGG
+242 VLPNGG

-254 AFVSLDMLVSIAALG
+254 AFVSLDMLASIAVLG
-269 LIPGLAV
+269 LIPGVGA

-306 QEVRSESSMLAGML
+306 QEVRNESSMLAGML

-325 IGSLS
+325 MGSLA

-350 YLPFQVMLY
+350 YLPFQVILY
-359 VFRVLTDPGAATPEA
+359 VFRVLTDPGNATAEA

-383 SLLVLSGV
+383 SVLVLCGL
-391 FFFALM
+391 FLFALM

-403 VMKYMLRELSN
+403 VMQYMLRELSN
-414 SPLSAREQMVFA
+414 SPLSAREQVVLA
-426 GYNDQSLSIL
+426 GWNDQSLAIL
-436 KRLNKLFLRM
+436 KRLDKLFARM

-452 VWIFHGKAMDGA
+452 VWIFHGQALDGA
-464 NGVGSWLSVREVES
+464 MSVGSWLSIREVAS
-478 GSRGLMERF
+478 GSRDLMERF
-487 HLSGIRQLVLFR
+487 HLTGIRQLVLFR
-499 KDSESLDAEILV
+499 KDSEALGTESLV
-511 DNHHLARDL
+511 DTHHLVRDL
-520 NVDGMMISEA
+520 KVDGMMLSEA
-530 GLSPRLQSL
+530 ALPTRLQSL
-539 YSDSMSMSV
+539 YNDSMSMSV
-548 LNSASITAR
+548 LNSASVTAR

-572 IRMLDS
+572 IRMLDA
-578 VAGETGLKTVPWA
+578 VAGEIGLKTVTWT

-596 GSGMSV
+596 GSGMVMVSV
-602 ISVDGE
+602 GKE
-608 KQALDAWLTDCFA
+608 QQALDAWLTDCFA
-621 AGVNLLAA
+621 SGVNLLAA
-629 RREDGSFVLF
+629 RREDGSFILF
-639 SDLMRAKQHE
+639 SDLMHAEKSE

-656 LGGSVLLWS
+656 LGGSTLLWS
-665 GIMETA
+665 GIMESS
-671 LSMDE
+671 LSMDANQ
-676 GEPHE
+676 PHE
-681 NTLKQFTWPETWDLS
+681 NLLKQFTWPETWDLS

-718 KLTIHVFSTVHE
+718 KLTVHVLSTVHE
-730 DKMTLQNR
+730 DKLTLYHR
-738 AIKDACE
+738 SMKDACE
-745 RAMGHCK
+745 RAAAHCK

-757 SLHAWDGLDTDMW
+757 SVHAWDGLDTEKW

-782 YPEEQA
+782 YPEEQT

-805 VLSQRKAKVK
+805 VLSERKAKVK

-828 GEHVASFEMAGLDYP
+828 GEHVSSFEMAGLDYP

-872 NQEESQQDEKSY
+872 NQEESLQDEKSY
-884 AFMDAMLGDI
+884 AFMDAMLGDA

-917 YREALRRGWMLM
+917 YRESLRRGWMLM

-948 KLFPQPQDDTGSRM
+948 KIFPQPQDDTGSRM

-989 LDVNEAE
+989 LNVNDATEDVVEAVVEKEEEVVPTEEVVE
-996 EKVVETPVQEEVTAK
+996 EKPQKVSEAVESIQETEQEEV
-1011 VIEETSQTMSEVI
+1011 IEELAEEIIEKEAEVI
-1024 EQDAAEERVEETIAI
+1024 VEKEIQDKASNETEETI
-1039 KPKKDVEK
+1039 K
-1047 NAQAVQKE
+1047 N
-1055 ALHEVEKM
+1055 
-1063 IESQSVDV
+1063 ESLET
-1071 IKQAETGLEEAVL
+1071 IKQAETGLEKAVL

-1121 EDGLVKLTEILDMG
+1121 EEGLVKLTEVLDMG

-1167 LKDWSDHVPESSQTA
+1167 LKDWSDHAPETA
-1182 LWEGEVSQRYVM
+1182 QAVLWEAEVSQRYVM

-1202 GEL
+1202 EEL